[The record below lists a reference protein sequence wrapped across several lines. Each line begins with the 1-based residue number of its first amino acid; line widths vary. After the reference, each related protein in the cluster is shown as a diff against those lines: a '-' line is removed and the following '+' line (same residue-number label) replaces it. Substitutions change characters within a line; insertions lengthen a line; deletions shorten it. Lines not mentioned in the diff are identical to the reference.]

1 MRKKATTF
9 FCIIMVLSLLAG
21 IASAKEF
28 RGIVQAMPEKGYI
41 GQWKI
46 DDKIVNVTEETK
58 IEEEHGKPSVGSH
71 VKVEGLTC
79 EGKFVASEIE
89 VKEHK

>member
-1 MRKKATTF
+1 ML
-9 FCIIMVLSLLAG
+9 LSSLAG
-21 IASAKEF
+21 IAFAKEF
-28 RGIVQAMPEKGYI
+28 RGVVQAMPEKGYV

-58 IEEEHGKPSVGSH
+58 IEEEHGKIAVGSY
-71 VKVEGLTC
+71 VKVEGLTF

-89 VKEHK
+89 TKERK

>member
-1 MRKKATTF
+1 MRKTATILCF
-9 FCIIMVLSLLAG
+9 IMLLSSLAG
-21 IASAKEF
+21 IAFAKEF
-28 RGIVQAMPEKGYI
+28 RGVVQAMPEKGYV

-58 IEEEHGKPSVGSH
+58 IEEEHGKIAVGSY
-71 VKVEGLTC
+71 VKVEGLTF

-89 VKEHK
+89 TKERK

>member
-1 MRKKATTF
+1 MRKAATILF
-9 FCIIMVLSLLAG
+9 IIMLMSLFAG
-21 IASAKEF
+21 VALAKEF
-28 RGIVQAMPEKGYI
+28 RGVVQAMPEKGYI

-58 IEEEHGKPSVGSH
+58 IEEEHGKIAVGSY
-71 VKVEGLTC
+71 VKVKGLTF

-89 VKEHK
+89 TKERK

>member
-1 MRKKATTF
+1 MRKTATILCF
-9 FCIIMVLSLLAG
+9 IMLLSSLAG
-21 IASAKEF
+21 IAFAKEF
-28 RGIVQAMPEKGYI
+28 RGVVQTMPEKGYV

-58 IEEEHGKPSVGSH
+58 IEEEHGKIAVGSY
-71 VKVEGLTC
+71 VKVKGLTF

-89 VKEHK
+89 TKERK